1 MKGISIKVL
10 INRGKIVI
18 DDPKQKNI
26 YETFLE
32 EMDGIEC
39 VLRLEKW
46 YRGRT
51 NKQNRYYW
59 GVIISILNNELA
71 GADDPNDI
79 HEYLKD
85 QFIPKIDFLGSKI
98 SKGTSRMT
106 TMEFEEYASKIRMWA
121 SRDWHVFIPEPNEA
135 PGFAYKPEE
144 LNKDDRVTLDL

>member
-10 INRGKIVI
+10 IQKGKIVI
-18 DDPKQKNI
+18 DDLRQKQI
-26 YETFLE
+26 YKTFLE

-46 YRGRT
+46 YRGRS

-59 GVIISILNNELA
+59 GVIIRILNTDLA

-85 QFIPKIDFLGSKI
+85 KFIDKIDFLGAKI
-98 SKGTSRMT
+98 SKGTSKMST
-106 TMEFEEYASKIRMWA
+106 QEFEEYASKVRAWA
-121 SRDWHVFIPEPNEA
+121 SRDWQVYIPEPHEA
-135 PGFAYKPEE
+135 PGFAYDPDEE
-144 LNKDDRVTLDL
+144 KKDEIVGLD